1 MTILRPLAAAAPCS
15 IPRERVRQSGRPLRP
30 DGAYVLYWMI
40 AARRLSYSFALD
52 RALEHAK
59 ALGLPLRIFEPLRVD
74 YPHAARRLHAFV
86 LQGMAEHRAALEGG
100 PIGYL
105 PYVEPSVGAGKG
117 LLEALAKGAAVVVT
131 DDVPGFFLPRMVEA
145 AAAKL
150 PVLLEAV
157 DGDGLLPLASAPK
170 AFDAALHFRRFLQR
184 ELPPHLQRFPRAE
197 PLRGLTLPQAP
208 PLPAPIARRWPAAS
222 DALLACEPS
231 ALAALP
237 IDAAVPPA
245 ALHGGTRPARRL
257 LRRFL
262 MERLPRYAEARNEPS
277 LEVTSGLSP
286 WLHFGQLSA
295 HECFHALAHHEGWT
309 PAKLHPKAT
318 GLRAGFWGM
327 SPGAEA
333 AVDQLVTWREL
344 GRNGAR
350 HVPRFDRYASLP
362 AWAKQTLARHAIDP
376 RVHAYDAPT
385 LERAGTQDE
394 LWNAAQR
401 QLLRDGVIHNYL
413 RMLWGKNVLAWTRDP
428 EEAFDRL
435 VRLND
440 RWALD
445 GRDPNGWASIGWVF
459 GRYDR
464 PWPERAVFGTV
475 RCMTSGSTRRKLD
488 VEPYLRRYGPESLP
502 GFA

>member
-1 MTILRPLAAAAPCS
+1 MTTLAPLPS
-15 IPRERVRQSGRPLRP
+15 DEPTRLPRERVRASGRPLRP
-30 DGAYVLYWMI
+30 NAAYVLYWMI

-52 RALEHAK
+52 RALEHAQ

-74 YPHAARRLHAFV
+74 YPYASRRLHAFV
-86 LQGMAEHRAALEGG
+86 LQGMAEHRAALAKG

-105 PYVEPSVGAGKG
+105 PYVEPSRGAGKG
-117 LLEALAKGAAVVVT
+117 LLEALARDAAVVVT

-150 PVLLEAV
+150 PVRLEAV
-157 DGDGLLPLASAPK
+157 DGDGLLPLRAAPK
-170 AFDAALHFRRFLQR
+170 AFDAAIHFRRFLQR

-197 PLRGLTLPQAP
+197 PLRGLSLPPPP
-208 PLPAPIARRWPAAS
+208 PLPVAITARWPAAS

-237 IDAAVPPA
+237 IDASVQPA
-245 ALHGGTRPARRL
+245 TLSGGTRPARRA

-262 MERLPRYAEARNEPS
+262 DERLPRYAEARNEPS

-286 WLHFGQLSA
+286 WLHFGHLSA
-295 HECFHALAHHEGWT
+295 HELFHALAHHEGWT

-327 SPGAEA
+327 SEA
-333 AVDQLVTWREL
+333 GEAFVDQLITWREL
-344 GRNGAR
+344 GRNGALHLR
-350 HVPRFDRYASLP
+350 DFDRYASLP
-362 AWAKQTLARHAIDP
+362 AWAKETLARHAIDP
-376 RVHAYDAPT
+376 RVHTYDAAT

-401 QLLRDGVIHNYL
+401 QLLREGVMHNYL

-428 EEAFDRL
+428 QEAFERL

-440 RWALD
+440 RYALD

-475 RCMTSGSTRRKLD
+475 RCMTSGSTRKKLD
-488 VEPYLRRYGPESLP
+488 VEPFLRRYGPESLP
-502 GFA
+502 GLE